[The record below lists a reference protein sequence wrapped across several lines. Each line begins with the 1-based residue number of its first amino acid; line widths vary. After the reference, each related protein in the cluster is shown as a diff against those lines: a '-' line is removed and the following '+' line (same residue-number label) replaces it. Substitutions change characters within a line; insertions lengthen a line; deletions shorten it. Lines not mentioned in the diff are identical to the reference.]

1 MNCFDVTDSAWIRY
15 PWGKDRFL
23 IFWRRRGSTWV
34 THLHGRGDS
43 EMVVVVVDKAP
54 ISGHEA
60 ASKKHSA
67 PCLEEPQTCSI
78 GDEEY
83 SISTAYKE
91 KDCRTTL
98 TFAAAVRRE
107 QNAASHRFFF
117 FSIKTAPI
125 QHRVEYIQA
134 IQGFDGSFKVKA
146 NDERHQE
153 TMFIRTE
160 PRFSISDKKSVES
173 MLIVTKLIVKRQF

>member
-1 MNCFDVTDSAWIRY
+1 MRQINQRKALFPIDNQDSIDELFRCDSAWIRY
-15 PWGKDRFL
+15 PRGKDRFL
-23 IFWRRRGSTWV
+23 IFCRRRGSTWV
-34 THLHGRGDS
+34 THLNGRGDS

-54 ISGHEA
+54 IFGHEA

-67 PCLEEPQTCSI
+67 PCLEESQTGSI

-117 FSIKTAPI
+117 QSKQHLYSIEWSTF
-125 QHRVEYIQA
+125 RRF
-134 IQGFDGSFKVKA
+134 GDS
-146 NDERHQE
+146 
-153 TMFIRTE
+153 TE
-160 PRFSISDKKSVES
+160 KFQS
-173 MLIVTKLIVKRQF
+173 